1 MVEARRCREA
11 CLEHLERGVSLLQ
24 GESNYGVGDQTGGDK
39 PLNATGGAAM
49 TPMAYRQLANDLE
62 VLMRIL
68 KLLENKIQSLVD
80 GMGQE
85 GITRPGA
92 FFLEV
97 LKEINVDNGTMPV
110 VNGTIDLAV
119 ELVQSLDL
127 DLGRGS
133 VQMTSRGGGGGGH
146 ASTSALEHIREHLH
160 SFLPPRAFLPFPS
173 LSHFKP

>member
-11 CLEHLERGVSLLQ
+11 CLEHLERGTSLLQ
-24 GESNYGVGDQTGGDK
+24 GPHEGNYGVGDPSAGNVA
-39 PLNATGGAAM
+39 LNSTGGAAM
-49 TPMAYRQLANDLE
+49 TPMAYRQLASDLE
-62 VLMRIL
+62 VLMRVL

-85 GITRPGA
+85 GMTRPGA
-92 FFLEV
+92 YLLEM
-97 LKEINVDNGTMPV
+97 LKEINIDDGTLPV

-133 VQMTSRGGGGGGH
+133 VQMTSRGGGGGGGGGGGH
-146 ASTSALEHIREHLH
+146 ASTSALEHIREQPEELI
-160 SFLPPRAFLPFPS
+160 LILVPI
-173 LSHFKP
+173 